1 MEQQSKNKKIRR
13 VLSRIW
19 YESVFILKFLVIV
32 NIYVVVRLVQKILEA
47 KFAPASLRASYNIF
61 ALRVYSYLN
70 RLGDL
75 KQYPHSMSMLT
86 ILDIA
91 LKNLKFKRSRAIIT
105 VSGMS
110 LGIATIVFLVSLGFG
125 VQDLVINSAIRLEEM
140 RQAEVSTQPGSQ
152 LKINDKVISDIE
164 EFNNTE
170 SVYPVIA
177 VVGEIEYSDSVSDIA
192 VYAVPDGYL
201 FDSAVKTIEGD
212 LFGEDKRSSTG
223 QGEPE
228 NVLGEST
235 SIIEEE
241 IIGSLTIGVNESHWL
256 AIREQPS
263 KDASIIG
270 WTNASFL
277 ENKGAKY
284 VSAGEYQYGGSTR
297 SDWLYALYPVW
308 QKEKCAVA
316 DGNCIDQIYSSAL
329 NEEGYQVHQL
339 GYIENQNINHRSN
352 NSRGEAVLGA
362 STEDNAAVV
371 QEDVDFVELDEEVV
385 EVEET
390 VEELPLADTAQKEL
404 IVNRSVLT
412 LLGIG
417 ESESIGKKIKITFT
431 VTNSLLD
438 NSAAKVKSLPAEY
451 TIVGLVSD
459 NEAPFAYVPFQDLKG
474 LGVTN
479 YSQLRVV
486 VTDNEDLDVARKQ
499 IESLGFSTT
508 SVADTKRQIDV
519 FFETARVLLAIIG
532 SFALAVACLGMFN
545 TLTVSLLERTRE
557 VGLLK
562 SMGMRPGEVRMLF
575 LTESMIMGFYGGLF
589 GLFLGFALGKLLS
602 AVLSILSI
610 SRGYGVIDVS
620 TVPLL
625 LAVGVVAISFFVG
638 FVTGLYPA
646 NRSTRIS
653 ALNAL
658 RYE

>member
-1 MEQQSKNKKIRR
+1 MEQRSRTKKIKQLLTR
-13 VLSRIW
+13 VW
-19 YESVFILKFLVIV
+19 YESVFIFKFLIIV
-32 NIYVVVRLVQKILEA
+32 NIYVIVRIVQKILDIR
-47 KFAPASLRASYNIF
+47 FVPTSVRGVYNVF
-61 ALRVYSYLN
+61 ALRAYSFLN

-75 KQYPHSMSMLT
+75 KEYPHSMSMFT

-91 LKNLKFKRSRAIIT
+91 LKNLKFKRSRAMIT

-140 RQAEVSTQPGSQ
+140 KQAEVNTQPGSQ
-152 LKINDKVISDIE
+152 LKITDKAISDIE
-164 EFNNTE
+164 EFNNIE

-177 VVGEIEYSDSVSDIA
+177 VVGEIKYSDSVSDIA

-201 FDSAVKTIEGD
+201 LDSAVKTIEGE
-212 LFGEDKRSSTG
+212 LFGEGVRSMLSE
-223 QGEPE
+223 GESK

-235 SIIEEE
+235 TISERQE
-241 IIGSLTIGVNESHWL
+241 ILGSLTIRANEGRWL

-263 KDASIIG
+263 RDAGIIG
-270 WTNASFL
+270 WTNISFL

-284 VSAGEYQYGGSTR
+284 VSAGEYQYGGTAR
-297 SDWLYALYPVW
+297 SDWLYSLYPVW
-308 QKEKCAVA
+308 QKERCAMTES
-316 DGNCIDQIYSSAL
+316 NCLDEIYSSEL
-329 NEEGYQVHQL
+329 NEEGYQISQL
-339 GYIENQNINHRSN
+339 GYIENQNVNFESGAVLGQ
-352 NSRGEAVLGA
+352 SVLGA
-362 STEDNAAVV
+362 STEGDQIAI
-371 QEDVDFVELDEEVV
+371 DVDFVDLEEEVV
-385 EVEET
+385 AVEET
-390 VEELPLADTAQKEL
+390 IEELPLGNNAQKKL
-404 IVNRSVLT
+404 IVNRTVLT

-417 ESESIGKKIKITFT
+417 ESESIGKKITITFT

-438 NSAAKVKSLPAEY
+438 SSGAKVRSLPAEY
-451 TIVGLVSD
+451 TIIGVLPDSD
-459 NEAPFAYVPFQDLKG
+459 APFAYVPFQDLKG

-486 VTDNEDLDVARKQ
+486 VTDNEDLDVVRKQ

-620 TVPLL
+620 TVPFL
-625 LAVGVVAISFFVG
+625 LAVGVVAISFLVG